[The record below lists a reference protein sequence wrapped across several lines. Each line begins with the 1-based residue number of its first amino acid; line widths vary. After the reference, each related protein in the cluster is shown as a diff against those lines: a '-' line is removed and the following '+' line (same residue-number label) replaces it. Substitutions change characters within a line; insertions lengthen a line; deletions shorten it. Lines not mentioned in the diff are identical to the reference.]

1 MNGIIEPDEMDMSN
15 VQLFG
20 VCMWL
25 ADWLGLCEQFLFVCF
40 YCHWLHW
47 ITEAQI
53 NANFIRIK
61 LKWIIQLNGEK
72 RVHDQLH
79 HLLLHKENCAQTQC
93 SLVHCAVAQI
103 SFHLINLARSL
114 SCNLLLNR
122 FKFFFSFVSFRFVAY
137 STAEPELNSKRAAEQ
152 HECEFASAFWC
163 LTWSVGVFG
172 VDRARDVVLDAQ
184 CWF

>member
-25 ADWLGLCEQFLFVCF
+25 DGFVWAMFVVCF

-72 RVHDQLH
+72 RVHEQLH

-122 FKFFFSFVSFRFVAY
+122 FKFFFFVRFVSFRRIFNGRAWTELEAHSRTTRMWIRECILVFDMKCRSFWGRSCQRC
-137 STAEPELNSKRAAEQ
+137 STWCSVLVLN
-152 HECEFASAFWC
+152 
-163 LTWSVGVFG
+163 
-172 VDRARDVVLDAQ
+172 
-184 CWF
+184 

>member
-25 ADWLGLCEQFLFVCF
+25 DGFVWAMFVVCF

-72 RVHDQLH
+72 RVHEQLH

-122 FKFFFSFVSFRFVAY
+122 FNFFFRSFRFV
-137 STAEPELNSKRAAEQ
+137 SSHIQRQSLNWTR
-152 HECEFASAFWC
+152 SAQQNN
-163 LTWSVGVFG
+163 TNVNSRVHFG
-172 VDRARDVVLDAQ
+172 VWHEVSEFLGSIVPEM
-184 CWF
+184 